1 MAGVD
6 GAASLKKCWN
16 NSRIRGLPSLIIK
29 IIIYG
34 HTLNIR
40 AKGIL
45 VMSESNQEY
54 IIISAA
60 RENNLKNVS
69 LRIPKRKITIFTGV
83 SGSGKSSIVFDTI
96 AAESTRLLNENF
108 SMFVRNFLPRYPQPD
123 ADAIE
128 NLSMA
133 VIVDQKRLGGG
144 SHSTMGTITDISP
157 ILRLLFSR
165 VGQPYIGQAHMFS
178 FNDPQGMCPEC
189 NGIGRR
195 LGVDI
200 SKAVDMSKSLN
211 EGAIML
217 PDYSVNGWDWNII
230 VQTGSFDPDKELSEY
245 SDEELEQLLY
255 GKARKVKMDFAG
267 KSTNITVE
275 GVIEKFTNKYIKQD
289 VKTKSERTQKAVA
302 PFITEGSCSS
312 CHGARL
318 SQAALSCKVNGF
330 NIAEMSSMEVGQ
342 LIRVIR
348 EINAPVAAPVVK
360 SLTERLQHLVD
371 IGLDYLT
378 LDRETD
384 TLSGG
389 ESQRVKMVKH
399 LSGSLVDVTYIFDE
413 PSIGLHPRDVH
424 RLNELL
430 QKLRDKGNTV
440 IVVEH
445 DPDVIKVA
453 DHIVDV
459 GPYAGSRGGTVVY
472 EGSYHGLLEAGTLT
486 GTHMKRPLQLKHDC
500 RQPSGKLSIKDATL
514 HNLQNVSVDIPTGV
528 LTVVTGVAGSGKSTL
543 INEVFLSQHP
553 DAIVID
559 QSAVGVSTRSNP
571 ATYTGIMDDVRKA
584 FASANKVSQSL
595 FSFNSK
601 GACENCQGLGVVY
614 TDLAFLESVKLPCEV
629 CEGRRF
635 KEEVLAYKLN
645 GKSIAEVLEMTVE
658 QALDFFQLK
667 EVVRKLQAM
676 SDVGLNY
683 ITLGQPLSTLSGGEC
698 QRIKLASEL
707 HKKGSIYVMDEPT
720 TGLHM
725 SDIGH
730 LLGIMNRLVDAGNTV
745 IVIEH
750 NLEVISQADWIIDMG
765 PDGGSK
771 GGQVVFEGTPA
782 KIIHAEHSITGRY
795 LK

>member
-1 MAGVD
+1 
-6 GAASLKKCWN
+6 
-16 NSRIRGLPSLIIK
+16 
-29 IIIYG
+29 
-34 HTLNIR
+34 
-40 AKGIL
+40 
-45 VMSESNQEY
+45 MSESNQEY
-54 IIISAA
+54 IVLTGA

-108 SMFVRNFLPRYPQPD
+108 SMFVRTFLPRVPQPD
-123 ADAIE
+123 TDAIE

-165 VGQPYIGQAHMFS
+165 VGQPYVGPVNMFS

-195 LGVDI
+195 LGVDM
-200 SKAVDMSKSLN
+200 SKAVDMDKSLN
-211 EGAIML
+211 EGALML
-217 PDYSVNGWDWNII
+217 PDYAVDGWDWNM
-230 VQTGSFDPDKELSEY
+230 VLQSGDFDPDKKLSEY
-245 SDEELEQLLY
+245 SEAELNLLLY

-267 KSTNITVE
+267 KATNITVE

-289 VKTKSERTQKAVA
+289 VKTKSERTQKAVM
-302 PFITEGSCSS
+302 PFISEGPCSS
-312 CHGARL
+312 CNGARL
-318 SQAALSCKVNGF
+318 SQAALSCRINGL
-330 NIAEMSSMEVGQ
+330 NIAEMSAMEVGQ
-342 LIRVIR
+342 LIRIIH
-348 EINAPVAAPVVK
+348 ELDNAAAAPVIK
-360 SLTERLQHLVD
+360 SLSERLQHLVD

-413 PSIGLHPRDVH
+413 PSVGLHPRDVH

-459 GPYAGSRGGTVVY
+459 GPHAGNRGGTIVY
-472 EGSYHGLLEAGTLT
+472 EGDFVGLLESNTLT
-486 GTHMKRPLQLKHDC
+486 GTHMKRPLQLKQDC
-500 RQPSGKLSIKDATL
+500 RQPSGKLSVQDATL

-528 LTVVTGVAGSGKSTL
+528 LTVITGVAGSGKSTL
-543 INEVFLSQHP
+543 INEVFLSQHA

-584 FASANKVSQSL
+584 FAKENKVNQGL

-601 GACENCQGLGVVY
+601 GACDNCQGLGVLY
-614 TDLAFLESVKLPCEV
+614 TDLSFLDSVKLPCDV

-635 KEEVLAYKLN
+635 KEEVLAYKLG

-658 QALDFFQLK
+658 QALEFFQLK

-730 LLGIMNRLVDAGNTV
+730 LLEIMNRLVDAGNTV

-750 NLEVISQADWIIDMG
+750 NLDVISQADWIIDMG

-771 GGQVVFEGTPA
+771 GGQVVFEGIPSQ
-782 KIIHAEHSITGRY
+782 IIHAEQSITGKY
-795 LK
+795 LEMN